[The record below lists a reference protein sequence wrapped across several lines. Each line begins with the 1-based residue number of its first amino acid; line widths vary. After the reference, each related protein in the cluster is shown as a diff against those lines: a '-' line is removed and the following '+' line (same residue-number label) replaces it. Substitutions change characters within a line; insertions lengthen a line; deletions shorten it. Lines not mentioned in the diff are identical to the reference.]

1 MHTCTYKHTH
11 KYNLL
16 TVSSITQENFLFL
29 ATLIIS
35 SILVVDRKAQSKVK
49 KRGWRTMHVLTTLLL
64 LLFFLLILLLL
75 LFFLLILLLLLLLL
89 LLLFLFLL
97 FLLIFILFLLPSPPL
112 FSLIL
117 SRSTIKKSI
126 QLSLPQ
132 YSVMQGVVH

>member
-75 LFFLLILLLLLLLL
+75 LLLL

>member
-75 LFFLLILLLLLLLL
+75 LFF
-89 LLLFLFLL
+89 
-97 FLLIFILFLLPSPPL
+97 ILFLLPSPPL

>member
-64 LLFFLLILLLL
+64 LLFFLLILL
-75 LFFLLILLLLLLLL
+75 
-89 LLLFLFLL
+89 
-97 FLLIFILFLLPSPPL
+97 FLLPSPPL